1 MFVPSRSA
9 NFLIIRNLS
18 IMLKLGE
25 LLFKNRDYTPI
36 PFVIAM
42 IIYAN
47 VERNSLIIGLL
58 LSLSGE
64 MVRIF
69 GVAHIGGVSRTKT
82 YSTGQKLI
90 TSGLFA
96 HVRNPLYIGN
106 FFLSLGMIVAANVHL
121 YFTLGFIAFF
131 FIQYIP
137 IIRWEEQNLRNTFG
151 TEFDDYSA
159 RVPRWIPKLVSTE
172 VNPEQI
178 RGEFKKAILSEKHTL
193 LAVVVLYLLLLWRS
207 GWLEMLANFSA

>member
-1 MFVPSRSA
+1 
-9 NFLIIRNLS
+9 
-18 IMLKLGE
+18 MLKLGE

-90 TSGLFA
+90 TSG
-96 HVRNPLYIGN
+96 
-106 FFLSLGMIVAANVHL
+106 
-121 YFTLGFIAFF
+121 
-131 FIQYIP
+131 
-137 IIRWEEQNLRNTFG
+137 
-151 TEFDDYSA
+151 
-159 RVPRWIPKLVSTE
+159 
-172 VNPEQI
+172 
-178 RGEFKKAILSEKHTL
+178 
-193 LAVVVLYLLLLWRS
+193 
-207 GWLEMLANFSA
+207 

>member
-1 MFVPSRSA
+1 
-9 NFLIIRNLS
+9 
-18 IMLKLGE
+18 MLKLGE

-58 LSLSGE
+58 LSLLGE
-64 MVRIF
+64 IIRIS

-90 TSGLFA
+90 TSGLFS

-106 FFLSLGMIVAANVHL
+106 FFLSLGMIVTANVHL
-121 YFTLGFIAFF
+121 FFTLGFIAFF
-131 FIQYIP
+131 FVQYIP

-151 TEFDDYSA
+151 SEFDDYIT
-159 RVPRWIPKLVSTE
+159 RVPRWIPKLSSSE
-172 VNPEQI
+172 KDAEQI
-178 RGEFKKAILSEKHTL
+178 KGEFKKALLSEKHTL
-193 LAVVVLYLLLLWRS
+193 LAVFVLYLLLLWRS
-207 GWLEMLANFSA
+207 GWLEMLLKFAT

>member
-1 MFVPSRSA
+1 
-9 NFLIIRNLS
+9 
-18 IMLKLGE
+18 MLKLGE

-58 LSLSGE
+58 LSLFGE
-64 MVRIF
+64 LIRIS

-96 HVRNPLYIGN
+96 RVRNPLYIGN
-106 FFLSLGMIVAANVHL
+106 FFLSLGMIVTANVHL
-121 YFTLGFIAFF
+121 FFTLGFIAFF
-131 FIQYIP
+131 FVQYIP
-137 IIRWEEQNLRNTFG
+137 IIRWEEQNLRNNFG
-151 TEFDDYSA
+151 SEFDDYIA
-159 RVPRWIPKLVSTE
+159 RVPRWIPKLFSSE
-172 VNPEQI
+172 KDPEQI
-178 RGEFKKAILSEKHTL
+178 KGEFKKALLSEKHTL
-193 LAVVVLYLLLLWRS
+193 LAVVALYLLLLWRS
-207 GWLEMLANFSA
+207 GWLEMLLNFSV